1 MAEFHFLRPLWL
13 VAAPLGLLLL
23 WRLFAAA
30 RVKGSW
36 RRVVDGALQPFV
48 LALPEQLVERRA
60 PVIIASL
67 AWLAAIVALA
77 GPTWERL
84 PVPAF
89 RSDEALVVALD
100 LSRSMDATDI
110 EPSRLARAKLKL
122 LSLLERRTGGQT
134 GLVVFSA
141 HAFTVTPLTTD
152 TRTIGSLIGALFT
165 NIMPSRGS
173 YPEAG
178 LEKAAA
184 LLRQTG
190 LSEGEILLITD
201 AEVSPRA
208 LAVSRELRREGYV
221 VHVLAVGTEEG
232 APIPDPEGGFVTDA
246 AGQVAVPQLDLAAL
260 RQLADAGR
268 GRFARL
274 AADDSDLEYLFPDVP
289 AAGQVSDSV
298 SDDGNEYEADVW
310 RDQGVWLALA
320 LLPILALGFRRGWVA
335 VMLVWV
341 AWPGHEAAAW
351 EWRDLWVRPDVQ
363 AYEAMQANEAARAA
377 SLFEDPAWRGAAQYR
392 AGDYAGSVATL
403 GLLDDAQA
411 HYNRGNALARSGQ
424 IEPAIQAYDR
434 ALALEPDHE
443 DALYNRDLLEEL
455 LEQQQQ
461 QQEQENQQ
469 QQGDQ
474 GQQGQSGGEGDQS
487 QGDESQ
493 SDSSE
498 SESGEESMAQSSA
511 SSGQG
516 SDDSAS
522 QSPDDQGID
531 SPEPQQADADDQ
543 QQSQSGEQQDT
554 QGDPSQMP
562 GPDDLEQWASE
573 QAADQWLRR
582 VPQDPGG
589 LLRRKFLYQYQRL
602 GVDQDGNYVWPGDE
616 SRPW

>member
-1 MAEFHFLRPLWL
+1 MAEFHFLRPWWL
-13 VAAPLGLLLL
+13 IAVPLGLLLL
-23 WRLFAAA
+23 WRLLAAE

-36 RRVVDGALQPFV
+36 RVVVDSALQPFV
-48 LALPEQLVERRA
+48 LALPDQLGERRA
-60 PVIIASL
+60 PMAIAAL
-67 AWLAAIVALA
+67 AWLAAIIALA
-77 GPTWERL
+77 GPTWERQ

-100 LSRSMDATDI
+100 LSRSMDASDV

-190 LSEGEILLITD
+190 LNEGEILLLSD
-201 AEVSPRA
+201 AEPSPRA
-208 LAVSRELRREGYV
+208 LAVAREMRREGYV

-246 AGQVAVPQLDLAAL
+246 SGQVAVPQLDVEGL
-260 RQLADAGR
+260 RQIAAAGR

-274 AADDSDLEYLFPDVP
+274 SADDSDLEYLFPEVP
-289 AAGQVSDSV
+289 AAGQLGEGV

-310 RDQGVWLALA
+310 RDQGVWLTLV
-320 LLPILALGFRRGWVA
+320 LLPILAFGFRRGWIAVA
-335 VMLVWV
+335 LVWI
-341 AWPGHEAAAW
+341 AWPGHEAVAF
-351 EWRDLWVRPDVQ
+351 EWRDLWVRADKQ
-363 AYEAMQANEAARAA
+363 AYEAMQENEAARAA
-377 SLFEDPAWRGAAQYR
+377 TLFEDPAWRGAAQYR

-403 GLLDDAQA
+403 GRLDDAEA

-424 IEPAIQAYDR
+424 IEPAIQAYAR
-434 ALALEPDHE
+434 ALSLAPEHE
-443 DALYNRDLLEEL
+443 DARYNRELLEEL
-455 LEQQQQ
+455 LKQQQREQQ
-461 QQEQENQQ
+461 QENQQ
-469 QQGDQ
+469 QAGDQ
-474 GQQGQSGGEGDQS
+474 GQQGQSGSEGDQSEGDQS
-487 QGDESQ
+487 Q
-493 SDSSE
+493 SDSSG
-498 SESGEESMAQSSA
+498 SESGDQSMAQSSA

-516 SDDSAS
+516 RDDSTA
-522 QSPDDQGID
+522 QSRDEQGID
-531 SPEPQQADADDQ
+531 SPEPQQANAEEE

-554 QGDPSQMP
+554 QGDPSQTP

-602 GVDQDGNYVWPGDE
+602 GIDQDGNYVWPGDE
-616 SRPW
+616 TQPW